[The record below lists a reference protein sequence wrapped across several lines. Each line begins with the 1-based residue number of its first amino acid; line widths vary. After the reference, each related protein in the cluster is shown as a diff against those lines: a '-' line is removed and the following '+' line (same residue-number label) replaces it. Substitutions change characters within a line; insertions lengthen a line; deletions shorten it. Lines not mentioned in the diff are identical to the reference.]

1 MTSWV
6 RQLPKA
12 GRLEVEDVMVLT
24 RDFNEVHT
32 LVGVV
37 YIVIFRGD
45 MMVHFSF
52 YLLASFVLEA

>member
-6 RQLPKA
+6 RQLTKA

-24 RDFNEVHT
+24 RDFNEVHR

-45 MMVHFSF
+45 MMAPFSF